1 MNPKIKKLIIVMVVM
16 MILVFGGIAVSM
28 VMSNMNTV
36 TISDFKIL
44 DANGEIMKDQNVYIS
59 EESSNNFKISVSIKA
74 NGSNGGYSIY
84 STNKNVAN
92 VIWKNN
98 TYYVEYYNSG
108 VASIVV
114 QSRAVAG
121 LRDSFKVYV
130 HENYNVDLNFVDS
143 TSPDKKTID
152 VFADG
157 LDYNFKFD
165 IIGTEEEYEQ
175 NSRLLK
181 VVEKSNEDLFNKLEV
196 DSNTNSLK
204 VNVKRELNGNIV
216 KDNNEYVIIQ
226 SYIRDSKGTLV
237 VKDNYIIKINII
249 YNAIEDLQLELCDNY
264 DFESDKTYVLSM
276 INDED
281 RALSLINPEKEVL
294 LRKVYVSEG
303 VQEFFFKVR
312 IVFSNKQ
319 VQYITHTCD
328 DNTWVEEQSSLLNLQ
343 PHEYVSI
350 LTIPDSELS
359 DTKITFTLS
368 ANNSPSREQVSR
380 TFVFANMET
389 NTTLDIDELYD
400 KDEESGVYTYTYFDK
415 RFKRFDTITDDK
427 GNVIDFVDSTNGLTF
442 TITYDSDGYIT
453 GYTSVAYSGV

>member
-216 KDNNEYVIIQ
+216 KDNNEYWQ
-226 SYIRDSKGTLV
+226 KC
-237 VKDNYIIKINII
+237 
-249 YNAIEDLQLELCDNY
+249 E
-264 DFESDKTYVLSM
+264 KTG
-276 INDED
+276 I
-281 RALSLINPEKEVL
+281 LIHHWL
-294 LRKVYVSEG
+294 
-303 VQEFFFKVR
+303 
-312 IVFSNKQ
+312 
-319 VQYITHTCD
+319 
-328 DNTWVEEQSSLLNLQ
+328 
-343 PHEYVSI
+343 
-350 LTIPDSELS
+350 
-359 DTKITFTLS
+359 
-368 ANNSPSREQVSR
+368 
-380 TFVFANMET
+380 
-389 NTTLDIDELYD
+389 
-400 KDEESGVYTYTYFDK
+400 
-415 RFKRFDTITDDK
+415 
-427 GNVIDFVDSTNGLTF
+427 
-442 TITYDSDGYIT
+442 
-453 GYTSVAYSGV
+453 